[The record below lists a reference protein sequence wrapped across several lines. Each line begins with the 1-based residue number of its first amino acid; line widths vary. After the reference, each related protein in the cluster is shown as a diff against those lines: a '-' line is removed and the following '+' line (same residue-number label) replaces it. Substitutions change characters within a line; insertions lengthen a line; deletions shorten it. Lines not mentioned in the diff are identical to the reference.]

1 MFKKD
6 LDKIISS
13 QLFYN
18 ENRLKNIFSEIKN
31 TLQQLMD
38 KRQTHVTVRLLL

>member
-18 ENRLKNIFSEIKN
+18 ENRLKSIFLEIEN

-38 KRQTHVTVRLLL
+38 KRQTHVTVRLHL